1 MTNLAQH
8 LPDSIDYRT
17 HFFSNLNI
25 TIEVLGEN
33 ECLGVQNKLGDS
45 YVEFPLKK
53 KNSDHDNRYFYSID
67 NKEYELYSLLTF

>member
-1 MTNLAQH
+1 VTNLAQH

-53 KNSDHDNRYFYSID
+53 K
-67 NKEYELYSLLTF
+67 K